1 MLAHD
6 QAVSP
11 RRKQKSD
18 DGEVQVVTEKRVRLQ
33 KPQLW
38 RVLLHND
45 DFTTMEF
52 VILVLV
58 TVFSK
63 DPGEA
68 NQLMLEVHQRGVCL
82 AGVYTHEVAETKV
95 LTVEQMAQAAQFPFL
110 CTMEP
115 VDQA

>member
-1 MLAHD
+1 MA
-6 QAVSP
+6 P
-11 RRKQKSD
+11 RRQQKSD
-18 DGEVQVVTEKRVRLQ
+18 DGDLQVVTEKKTRLQ

-45 DFTTMEF
+45 DFTTQDF
-52 VILVLV
+52 VVLVLV
-58 TVFSK
+58 SVFNK
-63 DPGEA
+63 EPGEA
-68 NQLMLEVHQRGVCL
+68 HKLMLEVHLRGVCL

-115 VDQA
+115 VDQE

>member
-1 MLAHD
+1 MAHD
-6 QAVSP
+6 QAVPP

-18 DGEVQVVTEKRVRLQ
+18 DGDLQVVSEKKTRLQ
-33 KPQLW
+33 KPPLW

-58 TVFSK
+58 SVFNK
-63 DPGEA
+63 ADAEA
-68 NQLMLEVHQRGVCL
+68 QQLMLEVHQRGVCL

-115 VDQA
+115 VDQE